1 VSKIKIKLASGN
13 VLEKPLVTCFKSA
26 NGSYIVLDNEANG
39 QMGYPIICISKI
51 NESEVQKIVD
61 PNEWASVKEN
71 LKTIIAGTNLEYLN
85 VPEELNGQDDFY
97 TQLTLPVTSFDL
109 LKNVYSPAAPELK
122 VEETPVAPMPEES
135 APEVQNPFA
144 AEPATIAPV
153 MPEAPAVVEAPV
165 MDAPAA
171 PAPVEE
177 SPITSPVIDTPVVN
191 MDAPV
196 VETSP
201 VIDMPSMPEA
211 APAIEMPGMPEVQTP
226 VAPALAVETPIEAPV
241 VDVPSNNDEIAALK
255 ESFMKSCENMFDA
268 LIKKFENK

>member
-1 VSKIKIKLASGN
+1 MSKIKIKLASGN
-13 VLEKPLVTCFKSA
+13 MLEKPLVTCFKSA
-26 NGSYIVLDNEANG
+26 NGSYIVFDNEANG

-51 NESEVQKIVD
+51 NGNEVQKIVD

-109 LKNVYSPAAPELK
+109 LKNVYSPAAPEPK
-122 VEETPVAPMPEES
+122 VEETPVAPMPEEA

-153 MPEAPAVVEAPV
+153 MPEAPAV
-165 MDAPAA
+165 
-171 PAPVEE
+171 E

-226 VAPALAVETPIEAPV
+226 VAPAPAVETPIEAPV